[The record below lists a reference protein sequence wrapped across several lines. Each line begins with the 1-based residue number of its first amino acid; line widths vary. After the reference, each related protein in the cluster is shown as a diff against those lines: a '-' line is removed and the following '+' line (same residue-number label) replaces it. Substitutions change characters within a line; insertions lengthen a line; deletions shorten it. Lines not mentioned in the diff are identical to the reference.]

1 MKRRVLLAGIGLSSI
16 GVGAAFGSGAFT
28 SVSADRDVELNVES
42 DENARISFEP
52 GNTRIVETTDGSGDA
67 ASVIKFS
74 RDDLNEQSKTLFEEA
89 LDITNNGSTD
99 DPDVNV
105 YVEDN
110 EDDDLGDGESLDFR
124 EPDGDSI
131 VSSGNSVTLETDSS
145 GSGNTISVDIVVD
158 LREEENNETTLE
170 SIEQVT
176 FVVEAISG
184 N

>member
-28 SVSADRDVELNVES
+28 TVSADRNVELNVAN

-67 ASVIKFS
+67 ASVINFS

-105 YVEDN
+105 YVEDAG
-110 EDDDLGDGESLDFR
+110 DDDLGDGESLDFR

-131 VSSGNSVTLETDSS
+131 VGSGNSVTLVTDSS

-158 LREEENNETTLE
+158 LRDEGNNETTLE
-170 SIEQVT
+170 DIEQVT
-176 FVVEAISG
+176 FVVEATSG